1 MITNLQDYILHSHL
15 FKTYSVDELLF
26 VEYRCLIDDPASGIW
41 AHHNYLAYVLG
52 GEKKWKTPKNEY
64 RVGSGEA
71 LFIQKGA
78 NTVYQYFDE
87 PFYVLFIFL
96 PDDFI
101 RQTLSKYPELSTPAT
116 GLKSPD
122 DAIIHL
128 ELNKVLEAFFQS
140 LFSFFQQKMPPP
152 KSLLKLKMEELILN
166 VLSQPHNESLRQY
179 FLGLGQ
185 HQKVDLKEVMRQNYV
200 QPLSIADYAR
210 LCARSLSTFRR
221 DFKAVFHTTPGKW
234 LLRQRLNYAKFLLD
248 TTDKTVS
255 EIVEE
260 SGFRNRSH
268 FMKLFRESYGMP
280 ALQYRN
286 HFSGN
291 RPPQQLI

>member
-1 MITNLQDYILHSHL
+1 MITNLQDYILHSRL

-26 VEYRCLIDDPASGIW
+26 VEYRCLIDDPTSDIW

-96 PDDFI
+96 PDEFI
-101 RQTLSKYPELSTPAT
+101 RQTLSKYPEL
-116 GLKSPD
+116 
-122 DAIIHL
+122 AIPGADIPPMEDTIL
-128 ELNKVLEAFFQS
+128 YLQLNGVLEAFFQS

-166 VLSQPHNESLRQY
+166 ILSQPHNKLLRQY
-179 FLGLGQ
+179 FLSLGRR
-185 HQKVDLKEVMRQNYV
+185 QKVDLEEVMRQNYT
-200 QPLSIADYAR
+200 QPLSISDYAR

-234 LLRQRLNYAKFLLD
+234 LLQKRMHYAKFLLD
-248 TTDKTVS
+248 TTDKPVN
-255 EIVEE
+255 EIIEE

-268 FMKLFRESYGMP
+268 FIACFKKSFGTP
-280 ALQYRN
+280 PLQYRN
-286 HFSGN
+286 SRTRNH
-291 RPPQQLI
+291 